1 MIAAETAVLLGE
13 SREFGLARE
22 AADQALAARAQ
33 ALRYEQLSNCL
44 RELAGLQAQQAS
56 SRNAS
61 WMSAVPCG
69 ILYVL
74 HTGIHWEYQPQGL
87 GLGSATRCWRRL
99 RDWNEAGVWQRLH
112 PLPKAPPMPVA
123 RCGPSGGAVGFR

>member
-1 MIAAETAVLLGE
+1 VDAGRRLRSEPR
-13 SREFGLARE
+13 SRACSVH
-22 AADQALAARAQ
+22 DQAQPDL
-33 ALRYEQLSNCL
+33 
-44 RELAGLQAQQAS
+44 
-56 SRNAS
+56 
-61 WMSAVPCG
+61 PCVEHPG
-69 ILYVL
+69 PVGEFYVL
-74 HTGIHWEYQPQGL
+74 HTGIHWQYQPQGL